1 MSKRHYTPVDR
12 WIQSFDSMLN
22 MMAGSVVAHDRRS
35 PATDKLQTKAL
46 TLAEKNHSIG
56 LMRINHTGEVC
67 AQALYQGQAVTSQS
81 YHLKAELEHAK
92 EEEIDHLAWCADRL
106 QDLGGR
112 ASVLNPVWYF
122 GALTMGMIAGTCGDE
137 WNLGFVAETEH
148 QVEEHLHRHL
158 ERLPEHDTKSR
169 AVLEQMKI
177 DEAAHAAMAEEH
189 GARQLPWWIQ
199 KIMTLTADS
208 MKQIAY
214 YL

>member
-1 MSKRHYTPVDR
+1 MSKRHYTPVDQ

-22 MMAGSVVAHDRRS
+22 MMAGSVVAHDRQS
-35 PATDKLQTKAL
+35 PATDKPQTKTL

-67 AQALYQGQAVTSQS
+67 AQALYQGQAMTSQS

-92 EEEIDHLAWCADRL
+92 EEEIDHLAW
-106 QDLGGR
+106 
-112 ASVLNPVWYF
+112 
-122 GALTMGMIAGTCGDE
+122 
-137 WNLGFVAETEH
+137 
-148 QVEEHLHRHL
+148 
-158 ERLPEHDTKSR
+158 
-169 AVLEQMKI
+169 
-177 DEAAHAAMAEEH
+177 
-189 GARQLPWWIQ
+189 WIQ